1 MYMVGDASRTLPFCR
16 KKKKQ
21 ESKSTV
27 TSVLD
32 FDGYRWRKYGQKQI
46 EGAMYPRYI
55 SISFFF
61 LHTVCS

>member
-16 KKKKQ
+16 KKKKKQ

-46 EGAMYPRYI
+46 EGAMYPR
-55 SISFFF
+55 
-61 LHTVCS
+61 